1 MKAIIAGF
9 CAATII
15 AVIGAVA
22 LNNNFQKSAESF
34 QTEGVRL

>member
-22 LNNNFQKSAESF
+22 LNNNFQKGAESF

>member
-9 CAATII
+9 VAATVI

-22 LNNNFQKSAESF
+22 LNSNFQRGAESF